1 MRIQQTDRVLKESK
15 YARHDARVHT
25 QTNVFTRVWRAITK
39 LFRRR

>member
-25 QTNVFTRVWRAITK
+25 KPNVIARLWRAITN
-39 LFRRR
+39 LFRRK